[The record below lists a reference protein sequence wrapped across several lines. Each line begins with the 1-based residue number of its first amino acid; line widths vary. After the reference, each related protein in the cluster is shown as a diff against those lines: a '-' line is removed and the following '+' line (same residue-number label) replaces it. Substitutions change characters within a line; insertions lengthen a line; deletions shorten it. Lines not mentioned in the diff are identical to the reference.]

1 MGSAMLGFMLLPTL
15 LLLPLTSS
23 SSSFL
28 SPFTLLLLPL
38 ALSDDH
44 IAPGK
49 TLLIETKDEPTAKA
63 QNDENH
69 IEENKVTV
77 QHISKNG
84 NGNDYSLTGNKKAG
98 EKGICAEPAMHGA
111 PCTLGERRMF
121 PGRCCAGSCKHLKN
135 WMSEGCPLAEG
146 EGRWK
151 PWPYNGGAKQ
161 HWRSEHTIEKLDVE
175 RKLPIAKG
183 P

>member
-1 MGSAMLGFMLLPTL
+1 MGVRCSDSCCSP
-15 LLLPLTSS
+15 PSS
-23 SSSFL
+23 FFRSPPPPPPSSHLSPSSFFL
-28 SPFTLLLLPL
+28 SPCLMIISHL
-38 ALSDDH
+38 
-44 IAPGK
+44 GK
-49 TLLIETKDEPTAKA
+49 PFSLKLKTNLRPRLKMMKIIL
-63 QNDENH
+63 N
-69 IEENKVTV
+69 NKVTV

-84 NGNDYSLTGNKKAG
+84 NGNDYGLIGNKKAG